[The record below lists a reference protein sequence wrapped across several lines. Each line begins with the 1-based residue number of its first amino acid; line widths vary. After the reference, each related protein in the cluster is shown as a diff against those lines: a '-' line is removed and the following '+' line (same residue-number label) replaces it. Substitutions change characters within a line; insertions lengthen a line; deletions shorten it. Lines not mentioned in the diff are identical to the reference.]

1 MNTEI
6 DRSLPL
12 PLYYQ
17 LEKIIKDA
25 INSGELKPGDALPT
39 ETELMEI
46 YNISRA
52 TVRHA
57 MQNLENE
64 GYLRKERAKGTFI
77 KYPPVER
84 KFLGNLKCFSD
95 EMQRKG
101 IPHGTQVL
109 DQKVIEADPR
119 VAKQLQ
125 IEVGSKVFYLKR
137 LRTVDQTPVLIVES
151 YLPYQLCPAIEE
163 VDFNAASLYDTLE
176 SRYNIQLRHGNRL
189 IEPKIVESEE
199 TLALLEIDPGTCI
212 SAIESIIYSA
222 DNQPVEYLYAEML
235 GKISIDLG

>member
-1 MNTEI
+1 MKADI
-6 DRSLPL
+6 DRNLPL

-25 INSGELKPGDALPT
+25 IDSGELSPGDTLPT
-39 ETELMEI
+39 EAELMET
-46 YNISRA
+46 YSISRA

-84 KFLGNLKCFSD
+84 KFLGNLKCFSE
-95 EMQRKG
+95 EMQRKE

-109 DQKVIEADPR
+109 DQGIIEAEPVIAD
-119 VAKQLQ
+119 QLQ
-125 IEVGSKVFYLKR
+125 IPISGKVFYLKR
-137 LRTVDQTPVLIVES
+137 LRTVDQSPVLIVES
-151 YLPYQLCPAIEE
+151 YLPYDLCPGIEE
-163 VDFNAASLYDTLE
+163 VDFNSASLYDTLE
-176 SRYNIQLRHGNRL
+176 SHYNIQLRHGNRL
-189 IEPKIVESEE
+189 IEPKLVESKE
-199 TLALLEIDPGTCI
+199 TMSLLEIEPGTCI
-212 SAIESIIYSA
+212 SAIESVIYSA
-222 DNQPVEYLYAEML
+222 NNRPVEYLQAEVL